1 MDTVERFSS
10 RVQDYIK
17 YRPGYPRQI
26 VDLLE
31 ARCGLNKQSVIADI
45 GSGTGKLSEI
55 FLENGNPVFGVEPN
69 RAMRSAAEELLTG
82 CKQFK
87 SIDGSAE
94 STGISDHSVD
104 FVTAGQ
110 AFHWFDQAK
119 TKPEFARILK
129 PRGWVVIIWNERRLE
144 ATPFLRAYEQ
154 ILLKHGTDY
163 ERVRHE
169 NTSSDI
175 AGFFAPGAFSVERFD
190 NFQEFD
196 FAGLKGRLSST
207 SYMPEPGTPAFSALS
222 ESLEKVF
229 NQYQTKGRVVLEYDS
244 SVYFGRI

>member
-17 YRPGYPRQI
+17 YRPGYPPQI

-31 ARCGLNKQSVIADI
+31 SRCALTTESVIADI

-55 FLENGNPVFGVEPN
+55 FLENGNSVLGVEPN
-69 RAMRSAAEELLTG
+69 RAMRTAAEKVLAG
-82 CKQFK
+82 FKQFK

-94 STGISDHSVD
+94 STGLPDHGVD

-110 AFHWFDQAK
+110 AFHWFDQVK
-119 TKPEFARILK
+119 TKHEFARILK
-129 PRGWVVIIWNERRLE
+129 PGGWVVIIWNERRLH

-154 ILLKHGTDY
+154 VLLKHGTDY

-169 NTSSDI
+169 NTSADI
-175 AGFFAPGAFSVERFD
+175 AGFFAPGEFSVERFD

-196 FAGLKGRLSST
+196 FEGLKGRLSST
-207 SYMPEPGTPAFSALS
+207 SYVPEPGTPAFLTLS
-222 ESLEKVF
+222 ESLDKIF
-229 NQYQTKGRVVLEYDS
+229 SQHQINGKVVLEYDS

>member
-26 VDLLE
+26 VDLLK

-55 FLENGNPVFGVEPN
+55 FLKNGNPVFGVEPN
-69 RAMRSAAEELLTG
+69 GAMRSAAEELLAG
-82 CKQFK
+82 FKQFK

-104 FVTAGQ
+104 FLTAAQ
-110 AFHWFDQAK
+110 AFHWFDQPK
-119 TKPEFARILK
+119 TKPEFTRILK
-129 PRGWVVIIWNERRLE
+129 PGGWVIIIWNERRLD
-144 ATPFLRAYEQ
+144 ATPFLRAYEEV
-154 ILLKHGTDY
+154 LLKHGTDY

-169 NTSSDI
+169 NTSADI
-175 AGFFAPGAFSVERFD
+175 AGFFAPGEFSVERFD

-207 SYMPEPGTPAFSALS
+207 SYMPEPGTAAFSTVI
-222 ESLEKVF
+222 ESLEEVF
-229 NQYQTKGRVVLEYDS
+229 AKYQTNGRVLVEYDS
-244 SVYFGRI
+244 SVYFGKI